1 MDPAAKSSLLW
12 GLVGALAFLVLVQGY
27 QLIRGE
33 FVGFAPLFGVTA
45 AVWVASAALAHVL
58 RPRLRAMQRSDEN
71 ETS

>member
-1 MDPAAKSSLLW
+1 MIEPAVRSSLLW

-33 FVGFAPLFGVTA
+33 FVGFAPLFGVTV

-58 RPRLRAMQRSDEN
+58 RPRLRRFSRR
-71 ETS
+71 